1 MMEPIYSEEE
11 LDEILTRPTP
21 ALIEFMRSLSGTL
34 LILGA
39 GGKMGFTLAVLARR
53 AAEAANSSVEIV
65 AVSRFSD
72 ASTRQK
78 MEAHDVQTLCV
89 DLLERQLLRE
99 LPDSDNVIHLAGLKF
114 GTSENPAM
122 TWAANTLVPV
132 HVAERYSS
140 ARIVALSTGNVYPY
154 MPATSP
160 GAKECQPPAP
170 LGEYAAAAAARE
182 NVFKEASQRNGTHV
196 AILRL
201 NYAVEL
207 RYGVLV
213 DVARKVWAGEPIEMS
228 NGWLNCIWQGDA
240 CDMILRALP
249 LANRPPTIWNL
260 TGVTTLS
267 VREVA
272 LTFSRLLGQPA
283 IFKGAECDTALL
295 SDASKLSAQ
304 LGSPPTSLDKVIR
317 WTAEWVRNGGRLLN
331 KPTRF
336 EVRDGR
342 Y

>member
-1 MMEPIYSEEE
+1 
-11 LDEILTRPTP
+11 
-21 ALIEFMRSLSGTL
+21 
-34 LILGA
+34 
-39 GGKMGFTLAVLARR
+39 
-53 AAEAANSSVEIV
+53 
-65 AVSRFSD
+65 
-72 ASTRQK
+72 
-78 MEAHDVQTLCV
+78 
-89 DLLERQLLRE
+89 
-99 LPDSDNVIHLAGLKF
+99 
-114 GTSENPAM
+114 
-122 TWAANTLVPV
+122 
-132 HVAERYSS
+132 
-140 ARIVALSTGNVYPY
+140 
-154 MPATSP
+154 
-160 GAKECQPPAP
+160 
-170 LGEYAAAAAARE
+170 
-182 NVFKEASQRNGTHV
+182 
-196 AILRL
+196 L